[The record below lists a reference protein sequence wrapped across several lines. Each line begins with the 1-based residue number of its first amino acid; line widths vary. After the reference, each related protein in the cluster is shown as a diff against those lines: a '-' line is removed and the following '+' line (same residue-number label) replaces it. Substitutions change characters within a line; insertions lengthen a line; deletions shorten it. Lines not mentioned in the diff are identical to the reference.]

1 MSGLHL
7 VIYMKT
13 IAVNSFKGGT
23 AKTSTTLHLGAA
35 LAQYHKAR
43 VLLIDFDAQA
53 NLTAGLGL
61 DPDCYDSLA
70 VVLQGEKTIEEVIR
84 PIDSS
89 GLDLIPADTWLE
101 RVEVSGSLA
110 ADRYS
115 HERLKTILSTI
126 EHQYDYVIIDT
137 PPSLC
142 WLTDSALIAA
152 QYALICATPE
162 FYSVKG
168 LERLATFI
176 QGISSR
182 HPLNILG
189 VTLSF
194 WNYRGKNNA
203 AFTELIQK
211 TFPGKLLNTRIRR
224 DITIS
229 EAAIHGKPVFSTAP
243 SARAS
248 EDYLKLT
255 EELLFLLRDI

>member
-1 MSGLHL
+1 
-7 VIYMKT
+7 MKT
-13 IAVNSFKGGT
+13 ITVNSFKGGT
-23 AKTSTTLHLGAA
+23 AKTSTALHVGAA
-35 LAQYHKAR
+35 LAQYHQAK

-53 NLTAGLGL
+53 NLTAGLGF

-70 VVLQGEKTIEEVIR
+70 VVLQGEKNIQEVIR
-84 PIDSS
+84 PVEDTNI
-89 GLDLIPADTWLE
+89 DLIPADTWLE
-101 RVEVSGSLA
+101 RVEVSGNLA

-115 HERLKTILSTI
+115 HERLKHILMQV
-126 EHQYDYVIIDT
+126 EDLYDYVIIDT

-142 WLTDSALIAA
+142 WLTESALIAA
-152 QYALICATPE
+152 QHALICATPE

-168 LERLATFI
+168 LERLASFI
-176 QGISSR
+176 QGISCR
-182 HPLNILG
+182 HPLNVLG

-211 TFPGKLLNTRIRR
+211 TFPGKLLNTKIRR

-229 EAAIHGKPVFSTAP
+229 EAAIYGKPVFTTAP

-248 EDYLKLT
+248 EDYLNLT
-255 EELLFLLRDI
+255 KELLILLRDIDES